1 MSEFTFAILIRETNK
16 AKASSALR
24 KLHVHSCLFPANGEW
39 LAVATENA
47 AESGAEQARYLSAEL
62 KTHSFYFIHAEDHGW
77 HYDLFEHGERKGTL
91 EINYETYDHS
101 NPDHAN
107 FSLLKKLAVNEVA
120 LARLKNG
127 LHARNAQIDDLLIS
141 VEHFR
146 QALGFETISWV
157 SFDYMSTLSKD
168 QLDEVGAVFIE
179 PTNRKRFS
187 ADSIILEVLEEPL
200 RQMGYF
206 HEERPE
212 MSDEIYFVKRE
223 NGFDYGL
230 IIDKNGRKRIEPRL
244 FTPRHKRLSMF
255 YIGTG
260 QIKWFDYAD
269 ERELRRH
276 LEEILRFFQKI
287 GDPWIRKNRIEIFD
301 ANAIYIELA
310 DRFMTEHSF
319 ERIHMD
325 DHLLFGG
332 EVVYQRDRMQIVFT
346 HFPQEAWIVPYLV
359 EDTEKKLLTRFVY
372 ENKETLP
379 IDIRTIDF
387 SFRNR
392 DECVKAMQ
400 QVFDVL
406 RLYFNHQRVDG
417 PMDFHV

>member
-1 MSEFTFAILIRETNK
+1 M
-16 AKASSALR
+16 
-24 KLHVHSCLFPANGEW
+24 
-39 LAVATENA
+39 
-47 AESGAEQARYLSAEL
+47 SAEL

-77 HYDLFEHGERKGTL
+77 HYDLFEHGKRKGTL

-101 NPDHAN
+101 NTDHAN

-187 ADSIILEVLEEPL
+187 ADSI
-200 RQMGYF
+200 
-206 HEERPE
+206 
-212 MSDEIYFVKRE
+212 
-223 NGFDYGL
+223 
-230 IIDKNGRKRIEPRL
+230 
-244 FTPRHKRLSMF
+244 
-255 YIGTG
+255 
-260 QIKWFDYAD
+260 DYAD

-310 DRFMTEHSF
+310 DRFMAEHSF

-392 DECVKAMQ
+392 DECVEAMQ